1 MLEIKSNSDHLTRL
15 NLINHEVYDD
25 QPTACPKCQSTRIA
39 GMEILGAYIGALLW
53 ECEDCK
59 IRMLRFSAM
68 DTAELLDRANDLFF
82 DMDKEYHA

>member
-1 MLEIKSNSDHLTRL
+1 
-15 NLINHEVYDD
+15 
-25 QPTACPKCQSTRIA
+25 
-39 GMEILGAYIGALLW
+39 MEILGAYIGALLW